1 MRFLF
6 IVTDFDIGGIT
17 SSLCNLTATLC
28 DRGHEVEILN
38 LPKAKCLPHEFD
50 KRIKLV
56 PLDKRAELWN
66 LSAEDIKKAGFL
78 GKIKYSV
85 LGIFKKL
92 MNRSESWLNYVFKN
106 TRFEGY
112 DAVIGFRQSP
122 VCFYLASRKSI
133 GGKKCGFWH
142 IDVNYAGD
150 ISSWDYFLTELDKI
164 ACVSNATRNGMMEK
178 YSLVGDSLCTV
189 YNVFDAKKICN
200 ESVATNSPY
209 DKGKL
214 NIVTVSRIEFEQKQL
229 QFVPQISACLKK
241 AGIEHDWHIVGDGP
255 HREELKRLI
264 VQNGVEDC
272 VILHGAKS
280 NPYPYL
286 KNAELFVL
294 TSIWETY
301 GMVVVESLICGT
313 PVVAGYYPAL
323 PEILSDGENGIIAEN
338 SAEGIAKAIVR
349 VVSDRELYEKI
360 KSGAEN
366 YSYTPDIAY
375 NQFVEMVN
383 KNA

>member
-6 IVTDFDIGGIT
+6 LVTDFYVGGVT
-17 SSLCNLTATLC
+17 TSLCNLTSVLC
-28 DRGHEVEILN
+28 DREHEVEILN

-66 LSAEDIKKAGFL
+66 LSAADIKKAGFL

-85 LGIFKKL
+85 LGIFKKI

-142 IDVNYAGD
+142 GDVEYMGD
-150 ISSWDYFLTELDKI
+150 LSAWDYFLSELDRI
-164 ACVSNATRNGMMEK
+164 ACVSDAVRDGMK
-178 YSLVGDSLCTV
+178 KRYAGISDRFVTV
-189 YNVFDAKKICN
+189 YNILDIKKISAVEHEKS
-200 ESVATNSPY
+200 ESDIITLTSVLRLTNY
-209 DKGKL
+209 LKGAGKISWIAKML
-214 NIVTVSRIEFEQKQL
+214 SENGVK
-229 QFVPQISACLKK
+229 FV
-241 AGIEHDWHIVGDGP
+241 WRIVGDGDY
-255 HREELKRLI
+255 RETLEAEISEYALSDNI
-264 VQNGVEDC
+264 
-272 VILHGAKS
+272 ILLGAS
-280 NPYPYL
+280 
-286 KNAELFVL
+286 A
-294 TSIWETY
+294 ETY
-301 GMVVVESLICGT
+301 REMKAADLFIQVSESESYGMTVAEALICGT

-375 NQFVEMVN
+375 NQFMEMVN